1 MIYYCCANVPLCPIE
16 LRMNSE
22 CQKHIRVY
30 QTALKSVWNWLF
42 LGNNSLRWI
51 GSLVLWPNHSRIFF
65 WREFFFFYFC
75 RLFEVF
81 HHQRSGLWIWALAIE
96 WQTFSTLILKGFIVK
111 HIICVQY
118 QRNLCKQNLN
128 CRKCIL
134 LMNGKMNNKIFLW
147 TKFNCVSSLIFL
159 GHPLV

>member
-16 LRMNSE
+16 LRMSKTHQGVSNCLKVSLE
-22 CQKHIRVY
+22 LTFFGKQ
-30 QTALKSVWNWLF
+30 QFALNRFTCFMTKSLKKFF
-42 LGNNSLRWI
+42 LERS
-51 GSLVLWPNHSRIFF
+51 FF
-65 WREFFFFYFC
+65 DFC

-81 HHQRSGLWIWALAIE
+81 HHQWSGLWIWALAIE

-134 LMNGKMNNKIFLW
+134 LMNGKMMNKIFLW